1 MDRLISAKVFID
13 VAYSQSFTATSERL
27 GISRPMVTRHIESM
41 EDWLN
46 VRLLNRTTRKVAL
59 TTAGHACLKDVEL
72 WLSQAESLS
81 SKVTNGEA
89 LSGTIRIATSVSF
102 SYAQMIIPIREF
114 LDIHPNIH
122 IDFDIQDVAVDL
134 LESRIDLAIRIS
146 SDPDPT
152 LIGKQIATCDSIL
165 AASPKYL
172 RSMPKIETLNDL
184 SEHHCL
190 KHTNFSG
197 QPWTLTHNDCTESVK
212 TKWRFTANDAT
223 TLLHAA
229 INNVGICLL
238 PRYLIN
244 TYLDN
249 GQLEHVLPEWESVEY
264 KVFALYSSRKHLS
277 PAVRALIDY
286 LDEYF
291 QNDS

>member
-59 TTAGHACLKDVEL
+59 TTAGYTCLKDVEL

-81 SKVTNGEA
+81 SKVTNGEE

-102 SYAQMIIPIREF
+102 SYAQMIIPIGEF

-152 LIGKQIATCDSIL
+152 LIGKQIAICDSVL
-165 AASPKYL
+165 SASPKYL
-172 RSMPKIETLNDL
+172 RSMPNIETLSDL
-184 SEHHCL
+184 TEHQCL
-190 KHTNFSG
+190 RHTNFLDDS
-197 QPWTLTHNDCTESVK
+197 WTLSHNGHTQSVSA
-212 TKWRFTANDAT
+212 KWRFTANDGT

-229 INNVGICLL
+229 INDLGICLL
-238 PRYLIN
+238 PRYLID
-244 TYLDN
+244 TYLEN
-249 GQLEHVLPEWESVEY
+249 GQLECILPEWESVQY
-264 KVFALYSSRKHLS
+264 KVFALYSSRKYLS